1 MRLQPMTEAIRMS
14 LNDQQQEMREN
25 IGNKAYWERRWIE
38 DPDSVCADL
47 MALYT
52 VTGKETQK
60 IIAELVTEKMKRID
74 ELNDV
79 WTVNMQNLVDLV
91 KGLQAE
97 FREEKFRRKQDVERI
112 DKHERQIKSLEHNMA
127 TMSLDL
133 KHVGLSTQDLPKR
146 LNNIESM
153 ITTLVDHA
161 IGSNAREK
169 AKPQSKLQIA
179 LSSVPSLAWVL
190 IGVGVVLGIIYAFTG
205 DASLLVKLGIGK

>member
-1 MRLQPMTEAIRMS
+1 MS

-25 IGNKAYWERRWIE
+25 IGNKAYWERRWLE

-79 WTVNMQNLVDLV
+79 WTANMQNLVDLV

-97 FREEKFRRKQDVERI
+97 FREEKFKRKLDVERI

-161 IGSNAREK
+161 MSSAHSDNKKSATKI
-169 AKPQSKLQIA
+169 QSA
-179 LSSVPSLAWVL
+179 LASIPPLAWAF
-190 IGVGVVLGIIYAFTG
+190 ISLGIVAGLAYLLTG
-205 DASLLVKLGIGK
+205 DTSLIDRLGAVK

>member
-153 ITTLVDHA
+153 ITTLVEHA
-161 IGSNAREK
+161 MGSAHNQNGK
-169 AKPQSKLQIA
+169 TTPKLQTA
-179 LSSVPSLAWVL
+179 LSYVPPMAWAL
-190 IGVGVVLGIIYAFTG
+190 IGVGIVGGLAFLLFG
-205 DASLLVKLGIGK
+205 DASLIDKLGVGK